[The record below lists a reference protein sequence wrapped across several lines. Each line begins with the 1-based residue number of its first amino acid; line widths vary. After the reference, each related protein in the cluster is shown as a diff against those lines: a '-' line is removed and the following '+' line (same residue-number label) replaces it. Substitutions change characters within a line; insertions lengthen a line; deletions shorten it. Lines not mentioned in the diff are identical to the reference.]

1 MTATTMIVITTL
13 TFFVK
18 TILTKKLW
26 FVKPEIS
33 LSALPYDILKVSA
46 ISQNFNLRSPK
57 TILWTFIM
65 FSRITPDFWGPERS
79 VLSVF
84 I

>member
-1 MTATTMIVITTL
+1 MTATTMIVMTTL

-33 LSALPYDILKVSA
+33 LS
-46 ISQNFNLRSPK
+46 
-57 TILWTFIM
+57 
-65 FSRITPDFWGPERS
+65 
-79 VLSVF
+79 VLENPL
-84 I
+84 

>member
-1 MTATTMIVITTL
+1 MIVMTTL

-33 LSALPYDILKVSA
+33 LSVLDNASTHPPANLLNGIDEKMPRYVLTSECNEPYSA
-46 ISQNFNLRSPK
+46 HGPRPNLCDEKS
-57 TILWTFIM
+57 L
-65 FSRITPDFWGPERS
+65 
-79 VLSVF
+79 
-84 I
+84 